1 MLKPYNLWLIFADF
15 FIYPWRHWYMGHSQG
30 GGGWGATC
38 FTHHIC
44 QELLSTSKKPY
55 LSQKRSHWNTQFPLS
70 TINCGGMEKWVN
82 HETYRLLTREAQP
95 DRSCNPLSSDDIR
108 PIIPM
113 PGQVDLRSP
122 FRCSEVFLSGSLW
135 KCLFGVKRV
144 LQLRVLRVGCLG
156 EHGHPTITEC
166 APCAKQFGGPAGSSK
181 IYKMSKDS
189 VRKLWVSLT
198 NQLCVTL
205 RLQLLRNSLKPSSYG
220 NPVAPAEMSD
230 VLCRSSSNW
239 RKGLLL

>member
-122 FRCSEVFLSGSLW
+122 FRCSEVFYQD
-135 KCLFGVKRV
+135 LFESA
-144 LQLRVLRVGCLG
+144 CLG
-156 EHGHPTITEC
+156 WREC
-166 APCAKQFGGPAGSSK
+166 YSWEFFGLGVLVNTDIQQSLNALRAP
-181 IYKMSKDS
+181 
-189 VRKLWVSLT
+189 
-198 NQLCVTL
+198 
-205 RLQLLRNSLKPSSYG
+205 NSLEGRQEAARYIKCPKTVWENY
-220 NPVAPAEMSD
+220 EF
-230 VLCRSSSNW
+230 L
-239 RKGLLL
+239 

>member
-1 MLKPYNLWLIFADF
+1 MVNFRWFFYLPMKTLI
-15 FIYPWRHWYMGHSQG
+15 YGSQSRW
-30 GGGWGATC
+30 WGATC

-122 FRCSEVFLSGSLW
+122 FRCSEVFIRISLKVLVWGEESATAESSSGWVSW
-135 KCLFGVKRV
+135 WTRTSNNHWM
-144 LQLRVLRVGCLG
+144 R
-156 EHGHPTITEC
+156 
-166 APCAKQFGGPAGSSK
+166 
-181 IYKMSKDS
+181 S
-189 VRKLWVSLT
+189 VRQTV
-198 NQLCVTL
+198 
-205 RLQLLRNSLKPSSYG
+205 
-220 NPVAPAEMSD
+220 
-230 VLCRSSSNW
+230 W
-239 RKGLLL
+239 RAGRKQQDI